1 MSECTCHTPIGKLRL
16 REENGKIIAIEVS
29 YTQSETEDRSEA
41 LMGACAE
48 ISEYFEGKRQ
58 SFSFPINTQGTEF
71 QEKVWEKLREVPFGQ
86 RTTYGE
92 LAQKIGHPSSARAV
106 GNAVGKNP
114 LLIVIPCHRVC
125 RGNGKLGGFSAGI
138 ERKKALLKLEE
149 IKVTEV
155 ENEEKL

>member
-1 MSECTCHTPIGKLRL
+1 MRECTCHTPIGKLRL

-29 YTQSETEDRSEA
+29 CAQSETEDRSEA

-71 QEKVWEKLREVPFGQ
+71 QEKVWEKLKEVPFGQ
-86 RTTYGE
+86 STTYGE

-125 RGNGKLGGFSAGI
+125 RGNGKLGGFSAGT
-138 ERKKALLKLEE
+138 ERKKALLKLEG